1 MEAVREILTSGGRTL
16 AQGALAWLWAR
27 SEKTIPIPG
36 FRTVQQVEEN
46 CGALQTGPLAKDQM
60 AEIETILERN

>member
-1 MEAVREILTSGGRTL
+1 L

-36 FRTVQQVEEN
+36 FRTVAQVEEN
-46 CGALQTGPLAKDQM
+46 VAVMQFGPLSAWQM
-60 AEIETILERN
+60 REIDILLER

>member
-1 MEAVREILTSGGRTL
+1 
-16 AQGALAWLWAR
+16 LWAR

-46 CGALQTGPLAKDQM
+46 CGALQSGPLAKDQM
-60 AEIETILERN
+60 AEIEKILERN